1 MPSNEGYKEVNMT
14 KFKNFSNEMII
25 KDNSIDFKQAEKE
38 KLTEVN
44 MGSSRVSPWKENA
57 AFDLDT

>member
-25 KDNSIDFKQAEKE
+25 
-38 KLTEVN
+38 
-44 MGSSRVSPWKENA
+44 
-57 AFDLDT
+57 